1 MEATLFTVKSIG
13 ALKPRAERYE
23 VREKGRRGLAIR
35 VSPTGTK
42 TWVSIYRFG
51 GRLRRMT
58 HGDFPYVGIADAHK
72 AHVAVRDAVKLNRD
86 PGAEK
91 ANLKHAAL
99 LAPTFNELADEFF
112 RKENRLR
119 PRTKIEY
126 QRILGKDV
134 FPAWE
139 RLKAENITRRDVTLL
154 LDKVAA
160 RGGIQ
165 ANRTLAVIRRLF
177 NWGIEEGIFEANPA
191 SHVKAPAQ
199 ENRRDRV
206 LSPSEVAR
214 FWVVME
220 ETNMSDAIRRAL
232 KLILVTAQR
241 PGEVVQLN
249 WADID
254 GDWLTIPAARSKNR
268 IAHRVYLTHTAK
280 DLLGSPGEGFVFPR
294 MEGKPYYVDALS
306 KAVRNN
312 RDIFETVG
320 ITPFT
325 PHDLRRTA
333 GTMISAGG
341 ASRETLKAILN
352 HVDRDV
358 TAIYDRHGYD
368 DEKKR
373 TLSKLSRQIENLISD
388 KGKGGEVVELR
399 GARYE

>member
-1 MEATLFTVKSIG
+1 MEAARFTVKSIE

-58 HGDFPYVGIADAHK
+58 HGDFPVIGIEDAHK
-72 AHVAVRDAVKLNRD
+72 AHAAVREAVKQNRD
-86 PGAEK
+86 PGLEK
-91 ANLKHAAL
+91 ANIKQAVL
-99 LAPTFNELADEFF
+99 LAPTFKDLAGEFF
-112 RKENRLR
+112 KKENRLR
-119 PRTKIEY
+119 ERTKAEY
-126 QRILGKDV
+126 QRILEKDV

-139 RLKAENITRRDVTLL
+139 RLKAEKITRRHITLL

-177 NWGIEEGIFEANPA
+177 NWAIGEGIFQANPA

-206 LSPSEVAR
+206 LTPTEVAR
-214 FWVVME
+214 FWEVLE
-220 ETNMSDAIRRAL
+220 ETSMSDPMRRAL

-241 PGEVVQLN
+241 PGEVVNLHWN
-249 WADID
+249 EVD
-254 GDWLTIPAARSKNR
+254 GDWLTIPAERSKNR
-268 IAHRVYLTHTAK
+268 IAHRVYLTPLAK
-280 DLLGSPGEGFVFPR
+280 ELLGDEGNGFVFSR
-294 MEGKPYYVDALS
+294 MEKRPFYVDALS
-306 KAVRNN
+306 KAVRRN
-312 RDIFETVG
+312 RDIFEAVG
-320 ITPFT
+320 IAPFT
-325 PHDLRRTA
+325 PHDLRRSA

-341 ASRETLKAILN
+341 ASREILKAILN

-368 DEKKR
+368 NEKKR
-373 TLSKLSRQIENLISD
+373 TLSKLSRQIENLVS
-388 KGKGGEVVELR
+388 GKGESGEVVKLR
-399 GARYE
+399 GA

>member
-1 MEATLFTVKSIG
+1 MEATRFTVKSIE

-23 VREKGRRGLAIR
+23 IREKGRRGLAIR
-35 VSPTGTK
+35 VSPLGTK
-42 TWVSIYRFG
+42 TWVSIYRYG

-58 HGDFPYVGIADAHK
+58 HGDFPFVGIEDAHK
-72 AHVAVRDAVKLNRD
+72 AHAAVRDAVKLNRD

-91 ANLKHAAL
+91 ANLKQAVL
-99 LAPTFNELADEFF
+99 LAPTFKDLAGEFF
-112 RKENRLR
+112 KKENRLR
-119 PRTKIEY
+119 PRTKTEY
-126 QRILGKDV
+126 QRILEKDV

-139 RLKAENITRRDVTLL
+139 RLKAEKITRRHVTLL

-165 ANRTLAVIRRLF
+165 ANRTLAVVRRLF
-177 NWGIEEGIFEANPA
+177 NWAIGEGILEANPA

-199 ENRRDRV
+199 EKRRDRV

-214 FWVVME
+214 FWEVLE
-220 ETNMSDAIRRAL
+220 ETSMSDAMRRAL

-254 GDWLTIPAARSKNR
+254 GDWLTIPATRSKNR
-268 IAHRVYLTHTAK
+268 IAHRVYITPTAK
-280 DLLGSPGEGFVFPR
+280 DLLGPQGEGFVFSR
-294 MEGKPYYVDALS
+294 MEGKPFYVDALS
-306 KAVRNN
+306 KAVRRN
-312 RDIFETVG
+312 RDIFEAARVA
-320 ITPFT
+320 PFT

-341 ASRETLKAILN
+341 ASREILKAILN

-368 DEKKR
+368 REKKH
-373 TLSKLSRQIENLISD
+373 TLSKLSREIENLISG
-388 KGKGGEVVELR
+388 KGKTGKVVKLR
-399 GARYE
+399 RG

>member
-1 MEATLFTVKSIG
+1 MEATRFTVKSIE
-13 ALKPRAERYE
+13 ALKPKAERYE
-23 VREKGRRGLAIR
+23 VREKGRRGLAVR

-58 HGDFPYVGIADAHK
+58 HGDFPVVGIEDAHK
-72 AHVAVRDAVKLNRD
+72 AHAAVRDAVKLNRD
-86 PGAEK
+86 PGLEK
-91 ANLKHAAL
+91 ANIKQAAL
-99 LAPTFNELADEFF
+99 LAPTFDELAGEFF
-112 RKENRLR
+112 KKESRLR
-119 PRTKIEY
+119 PRTKDEY

-134 FPAWE
+134 FPVWG
-139 RLKAENITRRDVTLL
+139 RLKAENITRRHVTLL

-177 NWGIEEGIFEANPA
+177 NWAIGEGILEANPA
-191 SHVKAPAQ
+191 GHIKAPAQ

-206 LSPSEVAR
+206 LTPTEVAK
-214 FWVVME
+214 FWGVLE
-220 ETNMSDAIRRAL
+220 ETSMSERMRNAL

-254 GDWLTIPAARSKNR
+254 GDWLTIPAERSKNR
-268 IAHRVYLTHTAK
+268 IAHRVYLTPLAK
-280 DLLGSPGEGFVFPR
+280 ELLGSPGEGFVLPR

-312 RDIFETVG
+312 RDIFEPVG

-368 DEKKR
+368 AEKKR
-373 TLSKLSRQIENLISD
+373 ALSKLSRQIENLVT
-388 KGKGGEVVELR
+388 GKSGSAEVVELR
-399 GARYE
+399 GA